1 MAAIVKR
8 TKTWKEKLPP
18 GKSYA
23 IDDALKL
30 MKEFA
35 TAKFNESVDV
45 SVNLGIDATKSDQQV
60 RGSTVMPHGTGKTVR
75 VAVFTSGK
83 NQELAKAAGADVV
96 GLEDLAAQ
104 VKAGQINFDRVIASP
119 DAMRVV

>member
-1 MAAIVKR
+1 MPFVAKR

-30 MKEFA
+30 VKAFA

-45 SVNLGIDATKSDQQV
+45 SVKLGVDATKSDQQV
-60 RGSTVMPHGTGKTVR
+60 RGSTVVPHATDKTVR
-75 VAVFTSGK
+75 VAVFTKGK
-83 NQELAKAAGADVV
+83 NANAAKAADPYIV
-96 GLEDLAAQ
+96 GFEDLAEK
-104 VKAGQINFDRVIASP
+104 VKA
-119 DAMRVV
+119 